1 MMLSSGLTLAEA
13 LHDSGLW
20 DVTFS
25 GDVFFNLSQNNRHN
39 LSF

>member
-13 LHDSGLW
+13 LHDSGL
-20 DVTFS
+20 TFS
-25 GDVFFNLSQNNRHN
+25 GDVFFNLSQNNGHN